1 MSYCSTTRTTSK
13 KPPKTLFR
21 LATTFGLAAVIGLS
35 GCAPHLPKSVNEA
48 TLQQQIASTIG
59 DLNTCVILA
68 ESGSGKV
75 AWVNGLPAA
84 CRIKYSACTVDKLI
98 SVKDLAQ
105 SAAKT
110 GLPVA
115 TGCQSVSWA
124 AGPAGHG
131 KLVYGAVM
139 SGERALPGIEI
150 RRRLDEVFAHSGL

>member
-1 MSYCSTTRTTSK
+1 MALS
-13 KPPKTLFR
+13 
-21 LATTFGLAAVIGLS
+21 LAATVGLS
-35 GCAPHLPKSVNEA
+35 ACAPHLPKSVDEA
-48 TLQQQIASTIG
+48 GLQQQIASVIG
-59 DLNTCVILA
+59 DLNTCVVLA
-68 ESGSGKV
+68 ERGSGKI

-98 SVKDLAQ
+98 DVKDFAS
-105 SAAKT
+105 SAAKS
-110 GLPVA
+110 GVPVA

-150 RRRLDEVFAHSGL
+150 SRRLDEVFAHSGL